1 MASACQISARRS
13 STGSGDRSISHKR
26 NHACGKPPITSS
38 LCLPGR
44 NHRGARRIENPGRRK
59 KSHVPTSKSM
69 RAGPR
74 RGMVAGLPPRNMRRD
89 ERRSRPAWAMSRKT
103 GVYYCD

>member
-1 MASACQISARRS
+1 
-13 STGSGDRSISHKR
+13 
-26 NHACGKPPITSS
+26 
-38 LCLPGR
+38 LPGR

-59 KSHVPTSKSM
+59 KSHLPTSKSM

-74 RGMVAGLPPRNMRRD
+74 LGRAGGMVAGLPPRNMRRD
-89 ERRSRPAWAMSRKT
+89 ERRSRLARSMSRKT